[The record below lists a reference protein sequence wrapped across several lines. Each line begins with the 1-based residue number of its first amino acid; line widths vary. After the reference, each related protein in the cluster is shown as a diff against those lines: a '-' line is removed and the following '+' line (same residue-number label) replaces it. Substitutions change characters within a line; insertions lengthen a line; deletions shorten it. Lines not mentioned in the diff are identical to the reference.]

1 MDRKFQIGEIAGFFD
16 IPASTLRYWE
26 DKGVLH
32 PGKKSENQYREYTIE
47 DLMTISDVIFYKN
60 LGLQLK
66 EICGMEASTPKQHQ
80 ELFAEKIVELKR
92 QQEMLTRRMKKL
104 RYHMQAVEMLKAQPY
119 QETDIDTDCV
129 VSFDL
134 IERDKLRRYIENPY
148 LYTRIQHSQ
157 SLPQEQRGLTVSAD
171 MSLSFPESS
180 ILWQKRDYEKISVN
194 KILL

>member
-1 MDRKFQIGEIAGFFD
+1 MDRKFQIGEIARFFD
-16 IPASTLRYWE
+16 ISASTLRYWE

-92 QQEMLTRRMKKL
+92 Q
-104 RYHMQAVEMLKAQPY
+104 
-119 QETDIDTDCV
+119 
-129 VSFDL
+129 
-134 IERDKLRRYIENPY
+134 
-148 LYTRIQHSQ
+148 
-157 SLPQEQRGLTVSAD
+157 
-171 MSLSFPESS
+171 
-180 ILWQKRDYEKISVN
+180 
-194 KILL
+194 